1 MRRISILTVVALV
14 VFLGCSGSAPKSEL
28 RENPLRL
35 DEVGENDTSW
45 VDLFALGETVEAWA
59 CFGTPDEYDNEKEV
73 VAVVIYRY
81 KDRPTLEGD
90 LFHGTCHQRPE
101 TTVCNS
107 RNGGEWR
114 ALSFQAHQY
123 PPRGNQRNTRPPRQ
137 ITLSKDNLHKHRRRG
152 NSHSVVFV
160 PRY

>member
-45 VDLFALGETVEAWA
+45 VDLFNLGETAEAWA

-81 KDRPTLEGD
+81 KDRPTLEVVKQLKAMTANREVIYFTEPVTKD
-90 LFHGTCHQRPE
+90 QKPQYVIRE
-101 TTVCNS
+101 TGV
-107 RNGGEWR
+107 NGGHYLFR
-114 ALSFQAHQY
+114 PIST
-123 PPRGNQRNTRPPRQ
+123 PPRKSAKYSTASPNHLKQGQLT
-137 ITLSKDNLHKHRRRG
+137 
-152 NSHSVVFV
+152 
-160 PRY
+160 